1 MKRYG
6 ARLLLLVLL
15 QFIFIISQARDF
27 YWIGGSGNFNDIQH
41 WSDQPGGKVNPDAQ
55 LPDKDDNVFFD
66 QYSFPAPNASVVITN
81 VARCANMHWGDV
93 KNMPTLKTDDIP
105 DHYLVIYG
113 GITFNDKMIIDLD
126 RPLYFRASTLG
137 NVIDF
142 GGNVFNG
149 DFYFENNGGWRIT
162 SNLDLLDHDI
172 YFNQGTLSFEAN
184 VSCGRI
190 ISENAVSR
198 ELYLNSS
205 EITLQESGASVLYFE
220 TENLNLYPGDSK
232 IIISSND
239 AKIETFGSKKIDF
252 YDVEFSRNSG
262 SIESNGLLTNF
273 NKVTFLQD
281 GNLKGENDFQELHFS
296 EGHKYIISSG
306 GVQNVHGLFEAIGQ
320 CYAYISIIGDGMGG
334 TLASDGVNLDYLK
347 VQNIKAD
354 GAAIKFTANNSYDLG
369 GNINWDFIL
378 PAPDDYT
385 WIGVEDNNWGNPNN
399 WNPNCVPSRINKVI
413 IPGTST
419 VVVDVEAECKDLT
432 ISDNSSLSG
441 SQNLNIFG
449 SLDAGNANWDLTGT
463 TSFLGDATNTILIN
477 STLPGSVLIDGNGTW
492 TMSAN
497 FRVKNSLELVSG
509 NLISGGFDLSADQFI
524 SNSELNRTLDISGS
538 DMTITNGVSRAWYV
552 GGSRFNLLH
561 TGAKLIFTESGAE
574 LYTKVSDDVNYG
586 TVLFNPIDNQVF
598 LTNEGSSDPT
608 FEDLTFN
615 GNAEI
620 TGNHQ
625 YESLT
630 FKQGKEYLFQAGS
643 VQKILNKDGLIAIGT
658 CSEYISFKGDGGI
671 AYFDCDETSDFIQ
684 RVRIE
689 DVSVKG
695 GLIDNGNELVASQSI
710 GVSGYAGWSFPNDLI
725 GQVIK
730 WIGYVDDDWFTAG
743 NWSTGCIP
751 TRVDKVIFDEVNV
764 TGSKMVNISRKG
776 KVAEC
781 KKMSWTNAALMEFSG
796 DQPILIFGS
805 MDLSGLTADHYSFSG
820 DISFKS
826 ELAETVNTG
835 LVELLGNLNFEG
847 NEQEDG
853 TWKALSWTLK
863 NDLNTDGSV
872 FLRYGSLI
880 TENHDV
886 KANTLFS
893 NYGTDHIRSLD
904 LGTSTVQLEKMEISA
919 EAFTLKA
926 GASTIEFSN
935 GGNLIISA
943 GTESL
948 IFNNVSFIDADGS
961 AYLDIFADNVSFNDM
976 VFQGNTFFRK
986 PNTSN
991 ISFTANSI
999 QMAVGKTYVFES
1011 GQTFILGDVIA
1022 NGACEGTI
1030 DITGSRSDVAI
1041 FQAKGGVS
1049 NITVNSVNLL
1059 NINAEP
1065 AGVFVAKSS
1074 IDLGNTTGWDF
1085 QDEPAGTDLFWVL
1098 GTGNWDDP
1106 NHWATTSG
1114 ALIPDGCVPTA
1125 KDNVF
1130 FDDGS
1135 FTDTEQTV
1143 YTGASD
1149 IRCKT
1154 MDWTGSGPLRPH
1166 FEMGATDISGVYIYG
1181 SLIFNSEVSIDLSP
1195 MVNFYFR
1202 GTGNYQINTFG
1213 YIFPN
1218 IVEFDGKD
1226 GVWNLLDDVQ
1236 MEGDCFI
1243 RYGKLITDG
1252 NNLECKSITSTG
1264 DNPRGLDIE
1273 NSNVVI
1279 NGKEDALGRSV
1290 YFNLSNGF
1298 GDQVFELLSDNS
1310 TIKFTVD
1317 AELVILRSTLS
1328 TIAFNSLVFDKNG
1341 ILSGGSQSGTPP
1353 YYSSVK
1359 FGGNGEIKGRNQ
1371 FGTLELARGF
1381 EYKLEEGRFY
1391 DMDYLL
1397 AEGSCFAPIY
1407 LHSGS
1412 DGDQTTIVAANNVSA
1427 AFLQLKDINADNSK
1441 GATYTATNSFDL
1453 GNVDG
1458 WTIDGAIAPIALY
1471 WVGKGA
1477 DDNWDNH
1484 ENWSRSAD
1492 GSEEGCVPTLNDDV
1506 HFTQYSFLGSKLVE
1520 ITADAQCHN
1529 IIWDDDI
1536 DPAANFKVNAKLQI
1550 GGSMDLS
1557 ENMSIDMQGKFEFI
1571 GDGKSDTKTIDFAAK
1586 SMNGDVV
1593 FQGAGQ
1599 SWNWVSELITSG
1611 DLYLENGTVN
1621 TQGYDFTIGRFSS
1634 LSLDDFDAVRK
1645 FDMTGSLVT
1654 VTSDLTTGWNMKV
1667 NTTGGLDFTATDSQ
1681 ITFVNGGGIFCATD
1695 TDITFGFVDFL
1706 KNGVINING
1715 TGQGSFGSTRFL
1727 QKGEIF
1733 GDNTF
1738 TNLEFTLGYENNTI
1752 QGGKT
1757 ITVINDLKMEG
1768 VRCSYI
1774 FLKSDTPGLIARI
1787 YKPTGTFD
1795 HIYNASFTDIQG
1807 STGSGVDHPVHYKYD
1822 DNGSSSGFV
1831 EVTDPSGE
1839 DNPPSFEE
1847 SFDQPREEWCS
1858 NVAVLD
1864 HVKRFPINSV
1874 TTFQW
1879 YFSPDGTTGTYTERE
1894 GETNAVIEVSESGF
1908 YKVEVI
1914 YGLDNVAADGSICKI
1929 ESVIEVSLGT
1939 ISTVSLEITANNVK
1953 CFGQEDG
1960 RIVAGI
1966 ANIQYPD
1973 YSFIWK
1979 DEAGSD
1985 VVSSTNNS
1993 TWESTALHL
2002 APGKYSINV
2011 TDSKGCEF
2019 DTIVNIFDAYKL
2031 LIDDITTKDLTCYTV
2046 PTGEINILASGG
2058 TGNLS
2063 YYLDDNLQAASNITG
2078 LYSGDYTVYV
2088 ADENDCKTDEEAVLL
2103 NSNPKMEVNL
2113 NPKDLLCYQDNNG
2126 EFAPIVSGGVP
2137 DYQYAWTGP
2146 NGFTSNDINI
2156 SGLPGGDYQLRVT
2169 DAANCLADTIHKL
2182 IEPEELTTNELVV
2195 EPTNCNGENSGEIFV
2210 EAKQGTPD
2218 YKYFLDDVESTDGIF
2233 SDLAPKNYALKIT
2246 DANSCVF
2253 NKEVEVT
2260 QPGKMGFL
2268 VDDIVFPSCE
2278 KANDGIIRISP
2289 YGGNSGYSFSWSGP
2303 DDYRSYSQNIENI
2316 QSGKYSLLI
2325 TDKKNCSA
2333 IDTVALDL
2341 GLPLQLGLVVEQN
2354 VSVNGGNDGML
2365 SIETIDGI
2373 VPYTFTVTGPG
2384 FTKNSP
2390 DNFDDHS
2397 YLIENLAAGVY
2408 NVVATDASGCTTV
2421 EKSIIIEEP
2430 GSLFAYVDQVKPVG
2444 CVGASDGEL
2453 QVITSNPSVTY
2464 TYTWSG
2470 PSAYSGTGQSINGLA
2485 PGTYTV
2491 NVSGSGQTASA
2502 SYDLI
2507 PADPI
2512 LARVVNYKDVTCSQS
2527 ANGEIELS
2535 VDAGNADYQ
2544 IEWTN
2549 GAGFLSSAKH
2559 ILDLEP
2565 GTYNY
2570 KVITAPGC
2578 SVSGNQ
2584 LISEPSELA
2593 LTVNTTDITDVGL
2606 RDGTLSANVS
2616 GGTNPYTIMV
2626 SGPNGYSYADV
2637 GNTSGNISISGLEMG
2652 IYEVSAIDANGCRI
2666 EDSKKVHEPQKLL
2679 LYVDSTK
2686 NVSCPGYNDGEINIG
2701 VEGYSA
2707 PENVSYSWTGPH
2719 YFKSTDK
2726 DISDL
2731 SAGKYTLTIYD
2742 SAGDPGYE
2750 EQSIIVM
2757 VSEPEPLEVEYW
2769 KKDISCP
2776 GLMDG
2781 YINIHPKGGT
2791 PGYTCLWTGSV
2802 ASNSDEDQQNLSEG
2816 DYAVVITDTKGCVSK
2831 PISISIKEP
2840 QELTASVTNFK
2851 DPTCYGF
2858 ENGWIHLDIANGT
2871 QPYSVNWDNY
2881 GSVTQNIEELEKGT
2895 YSYIVTDGNGCN
2907 KPGKK
2912 TLNEPD
2918 SLIAQVND
2926 ATDALCHGDGSG
2938 RVLVDIQGG
2947 TPDYSVT
2954 WSDGQ
2959 DSPEATDL
2967 KLGKYDVTVIDTQG
2981 CKDTSSVE
2989 IFEPEPL
2996 AMQVEVI
3003 RPTTYDSKDGSI
3015 NVNITGGVLDY
3026 NIDWTDQDLNAYDG
3040 DKIDDLERGTYN
3052 LNIIDKNGCPLD
3064 STIVLEYL
3072 FERRIR
3078 IPKAFTPNNDG
3089 YNDYWDIDR
3098 IEFIQN
3104 LKIVIYDRW
3113 GKAVFK
3119 FSGTGNEY
3127 KGSPWRGA
3135 DGNMKLP
3142 IGSYY
3147 YAVEVDDEKP
3157 MLGTVTILR

>member
-6 ARLLLLVLL
+6 ARLLLLILF
-15 QFIFIISQARDF
+15 QFIFIITQARDF

-66 QYSFPAPNASVVITN
+66 QYSFPSPNANVVITN
-81 VARCANMHWGDV
+81 VARCANMYWGDV
-93 KNMPTLKTDDIP
+93 KNMPTLKTDDIS

-113 GITFNDKMIIDLD
+113 GVTFNDKMIIDLD
-126 RPLYFRASTLG
+126 RPLYFRANTLG
-137 NVIDF
+137 NIIDF

-162 SNLDLLDHDI
+162 SPLNLFDHDI
-172 YFNQGTLSFEAN
+172 YFNQGTLSIEAN

-190 ISENAVSR
+190 LSENAVSR

-205 EITLQESGASVLYFE
+205 EITLQESGASVLYIQ

-239 AKIETFGSKKIDF
+239 SKIETFGTKRIEF
-252 YDVEFSRNSG
+252 YDVEFSGTSG
-262 SIESNGLLTNF
+262 TIETNAALASF
-273 NKVTFLQD
+273 NTVIFVQD
-281 GNLKGENDFQELHFS
+281 GNLKGENDFQGLHFS
-296 EGHKYIISSG
+296 EGHNYFIFSG
-306 GVQNVHGLFEAIGQ
+306 GVQNVHGLFEAKGQ
-320 CYAYISIIGDGMGG
+320 CFAYINISGESMGG
-334 TLASDGVNLDYLK
+334 TIAADAVDLDYLK

-354 GAAIKFTANNSYDLG
+354 GAAIDFTANNSYDLG
-369 GNINWDFIL
+369 GNINWNFIP
-378 PAPDDYT
+378 PAADDYT
-385 WIGVEDNNWGNPNN
+385 WTGAEDNNWGNPNN
-399 WNPNCVPSRINKVI
+399 WNPNCVPSRINNVI

-419 VVVDVEAECKDLT
+419 VVIDVEAECKDLT

-441 SQNLNIFG
+441 SENLNIFG
-449 SLDAGNANWDLTGT
+449 SLKAGDATWNLTGT
-463 TSFLGDATNTILIN
+463 TSFLGDASNTILIN
-477 STLPGSVLIDGNGTW
+477 STLPGSVIVDGNGTW
-492 TMSAN
+492 TLSAN
-497 FRVKNSLELVSG
+497 CSIDNILELVSG
-509 NLISGGFDLSADQFI
+509 NLISGGFDLSTGQFV
-524 SNSELNRTLDISGS
+524 SNSDFNRTLNINGS
-538 DMTITNGVSRAWYV
+538 DVTITDGVSKAWDV
-552 GGSRFNLLH
+552 EGSRFILLFAN
-561 TGAKLIFTESGAE
+561 AKILFTTSGAE
-574 LYTKVSDDVNYG
+574 LYTNVSDGVDYG
-586 TVLFNPIDNQVF
+586 SVQFNPIDSQVF

-608 FEDLTFN
+608 FVDLTFN
-615 GNAEI
+615 GNAKVI
-620 TGNHQ
+620 GNHQ
-625 YESLT
+625 YEKLS
-630 FKQGKEYLFQAGS
+630 FNQGKEYLFQAGS
-643 VQKILNKDGLIAIGT
+643 EQKILNKDGLNAMGT
-658 CSEYISFKGDGGI
+658 CSKYISFKGDGGI

-710 GVSGYAGWSFPNDLI
+710 GVSGFTGWTFPNDLI
-725 GQVIK
+725 GTVVK
-730 WIGYVDDDWFTAG
+730 WTGAKDDDWFTAD

-751 TRVDKVIFDEVNV
+751 TRVDTVIFDEVNV
-764 TGSKMVNISRKG
+764 INSKSVNISQKG

-781 KKMSWTNAALMEFSG
+781 KNMSWSNAALMEFSG

-805 MDLSGLTADHYSFSG
+805 LDLSGLTADHYYFSG

-835 LVELLGNLNFEG
+835 LVKLQGDLNFEG

-863 NDLNTDGSV
+863 SDLNTDGSV

-893 NYGTDHIRSLD
+893 NYAADHIRSLD

-919 EAFTLKA
+919 EAFTLNA

-948 IFNNVSFIDADGS
+948 IFNDVSFKDADGS
-961 AYLDIFADNVSFNDM
+961 AYLDVTADNVSFNDM

-986 PNTSN
+986 PNNSK

-1011 GQTFILGDVIA
+1011 GQTFILGNIIA

-1030 DITGSRSDVAI
+1030 DITGSRSDAAI

-1065 AGVFVAKSS
+1065 TGVFVAKSS

-1085 QDEPAGTDLFWVL
+1085 QDESAGTDLFWVG

-1106 NHWATTSG
+1106 NHWSTSSG
-1114 ALIPDGCVPTA
+1114 DNPDGCVPTA

-1143 YTGASD
+1143 FTGASD

-1154 MDWTGSGPLRPH
+1154 MDWTGSEPARPN

-1236 MEGDCFI
+1236 IEGDCFI

-1252 NNLECKSITSTG
+1252 NNLECKSITSKG
-1264 DNPRGLDIE
+1264 DNPRSLDIE
-1273 NSNVVI
+1273 NSNVFI
-1279 NGKEDALGRSV
+1279 NGKEDKSGRSV
-1290 YFNLSNGF
+1290 YFNLSNVY

-1317 AELVILRSTLS
+1317 AELVILRSNIS
-1328 TIAFNSLVFDKNG
+1328 SISFNSLVFEKNG
-1341 ILSGGSQSGTPP
+1341 VLSGGSQSGTPP

-1359 FGGNGEIKGRNQ
+1359 FGGNGEIIGRNQ

-1381 EYKLEEGRFY
+1381 EYKLEEGRSY

-1407 LHSGS
+1407 LHSDS
-1412 DGDQTTIVAANNVSA
+1412 DGDQTTVVAANNVTGQ
-1427 AFLQLKDINADNSK
+1427 FLQLKDIKGDTSK
-1441 GATYTATNSFDL
+1441 GANYTATNSFDL

-1458 WTIDGAIAPIALY
+1458 WITDGAIAPIALY

-1477 DDNWDNH
+1477 DDNWGNH
-1484 ENWSRSAD
+1484 ENWSRSED

-1506 HFTQYSFLGSKLVE
+1506 YFTQYSFLGSKLVE

-1529 IIWDDDI
+1529 IIWNDDI

-1557 ENMSIDMQGKFEFI
+1557 DNMSIDMQGKFEFI
-1571 GDGKSDTKTIDFAAK
+1571 GDGKLDTKTVDFAAK
-1586 SMNGDVV
+1586 TMNGDVV

-1599 SWNWVSELITSG
+1599 TWNWVSELITSG
-1611 DLYLENGTVN
+1611 DLYIENGAVS
-1621 TQGYDFTIGRFSS
+1621 TQGHDFTIGRFSS

-1645 FDMTGSLVT
+1645 FDMSGSLVT
-1654 VTSDLTTGWNMKV
+1654 VTSDAITGWNMKM
-1667 NTTGGLDFTATDSQ
+1667 NTAGGLDFTATDSK
-1681 ITFVNGGGIFCATD
+1681 ITFPNGGGIFCATD
-1695 TDITFGFVDFL
+1695 TDVTFGFVDFYN
-1706 KNGVINING
+1706 NGVINING
-1715 TGQGSFGSTRFL
+1715 NGQGFFGSTRFL

-1787 YKPTGTFD
+1787 YKPAGTFK

-1807 STGSGVDHPVHYKYD
+1807 STGSGVDHPVHYKCEKI
-1822 DNGSSSGFV
+1822 NSSGFV

-1864 HVKRFPINSV
+1864 HVKRFPINSA

-1879 YFSPDGTTGTYTERE
+1879 YFSPDGTAGTYAELS

-1908 YKVEVI
+1908 YKVEVN
-1914 YGLDNVAADGSICKI
+1914 YGLDNVAADGTVCQIV
-1929 ESVIEVSLGT
+1929 SVIEVSLRT

-1953 CFGQEDG
+1953 CFGQGDG

-1985 VVSSTNNS
+1985 VVSSTNTS

-2019 DTIVNIFDAYKL
+2019 DTIVNVFDAYKL
-2031 LIDDITTKDLTCYTV
+2031 QIDDIATKDLTCYTV
-2046 PTGEINILASGG
+2046 PTGEINIDASGG

-2063 YYLDDNLQAASNITG
+2063 YYLNDNLQTASNITG
-2078 LYSGDYTVYV
+2078 LFSGDYTVYV
-2088 ADENDCKTDEEAVLL
+2088 ADENDCKTNEEAVLL

-2126 EFAPIVSGGVP
+2126 EFTPIVSGGVP

-2146 NGFTSNDINI
+2146 NGFTSSDINI
-2156 SGLPGGDYQLRVT
+2156 SGLPGGDYQLKLT
-2169 DAANCLADTIHKL
+2169 DAANCLADTTHKL

-2233 SDLAPKNYALKIT
+2233 SDLAPKNYTVKIT
-2246 DANSCVF
+2246 DANNCVF

-2268 VDDIVFPSCE
+2268 VDDIVFPTCE
-2278 KANDGIIRISP
+2278 KTNDGIIRVSP

-2333 IDTVALDL
+2333 VDTVALDL

-2365 SIETIDGI
+2365 SIETIDGTA
-2373 VPYTFTVTGPG
+2373 PYTFTVTGPG

-2390 DNFDDHS
+2390 DNFDDHT
-2397 YLIENLAAGVY
+2397 YLIDNLVGGVY
-2408 NVVATDASGCTTV
+2408 KVVATDASGCTTV

-2430 GSLFAYVDQVKPVG
+2430 NALYAYIDQVKPVG
-2444 CVGASDGEL
+2444 CVGSSDGEL
-2453 QVITSNPSVTY
+2453 KAITSDASGTY
-2464 TYTWSG
+2464 TYSWNG
-2470 PSAYSGTGQSINGLA
+2470 PSGYTGTGQTVSGLA
-2485 PGTYTV
+2485 SGTYTV
-2491 NVSGSGQTASA
+2491 TVSGAGKTATA
-2502 SYDLI
+2502 SYDLM

-2512 LARVVNYKDVTCSQS
+2512 LVSVTNYKDVTCSQA
-2527 ANGEIELS
+2527 ANGEIEIS

-2559 ILDLEP
+2559 ILDLAP
-2565 GTYNY
+2565 GTYFY
-2570 KVITAPGC
+2570 KVITTPGC

-2584 LISEPSELA
+2584 LISEPSELV
-2593 LTVNTTDITDVGL
+2593 LTVNPTDITDVGK
-2606 RDGTLSANVS
+2606 RDGTVSASVT
-2616 GGTNPYTIMV
+2616 GGTKPYTIMV
-2626 SGPNGYSYADV
+2626 AGPNGYSYADV
-2637 GNTSGNISISGLEMG
+2637 GNTSGNISINGLEMG

-2666 EDSKKVHEPQKLL
+2666 EESKKIHEPQKLL
-2679 LYVDSTK
+2679 LYVNSSK
-2686 NVSCPGYNDGEINIG
+2686 NVTCPGGTDGEISIG

-2707 PENVSYSWTGPH
+2707 PENVTYSWAGPH

-2776 GLMDG
+2776 GLTDG

-2791 PGYTCLWTGSV
+2791 PGYACLWTGSV
-2802 ASNSDEDQQNLSEG
+2802 ASNTDEDQQNLAKGS
-2816 DYAVVITDTKGCVSK
+2816 YSVVITDQNSCVSK
-2831 PISISIKEP
+2831 PVTIDIVEP
-2840 QELTASVTNFK
+2840 QALTASVSDFK

-2895 YSYIVTDGNGCN
+2895 YHYIVTDGNGCDYSGE
-2907 KPGKK
+2907 KI
-2912 TLNEPD
+2912 LNEPD

-2926 ATDALCHGDGSG
+2926 ATDVLCYGDGSG
-2938 RVLVDIQGG
+2938 RALVDIQGG

-2967 KLGKYDVTVIDTQG
+2967 KLGKYDVTVIDAQG

-3026 NIDWTDQDLNAYDG
+3026 NIDWTDQDLNPYEG

-3052 LNIIDKNGCPLD
+3052 LAITDKNNCPLD

-3098 IEFIQN
+3098 IEFVQN

-3127 KGSPWRGA
+3127 KGAPWRGA

-3147 YAVEVDDEKP
+3147 YAVEVDEEKP